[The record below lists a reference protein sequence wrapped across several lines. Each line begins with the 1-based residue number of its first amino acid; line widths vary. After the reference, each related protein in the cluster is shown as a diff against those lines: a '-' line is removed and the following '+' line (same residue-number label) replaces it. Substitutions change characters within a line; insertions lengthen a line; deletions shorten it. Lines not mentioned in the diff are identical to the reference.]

1 MKNLDDI
8 SRNGYYRICSTPLEA
23 AICLAEDFS
32 IKDDTF
38 FLPDTCIYQRIKAQD
53 PRLTKNAL
61 FNKLSEVA
69 CLSESELCRIA
80 NEALVECM
88 KIESDTHYS
97 IKRHIL
103 LCGIRQVI
111 DAFGVELVFKPMDAF
126 VIYTTV
132 YAILTINDKET
143 HLDEIEDSIRTLCI
157 SNDDSLHG
165 LYDSIFQPIKV
176 YANNNKGL
184 VSVSIPKQ
192 FFLDGAID
200 EIKDW
205 RIKTYNYNKDWL
217 KKLVDS
223 SFYSDMQKYLVLGK
237 IQAAYNKDLANDWNL
252 KKDEGEITSYI
263 AYYMDLYKGHTPN
276 QEIVYPQRLLKRKV
290 ITENEVVA
298 VFCQAFLKPLFK
310 EDFSTIKKV
319 FLGVGDGILTPIH
332 IRERDE
338 EGKGVKKGDIIHR
351 FAYLCE
357 DRIEGE
363 VKDYIR
369 KVILTP
375 DGKPLFTAQ
384 NISSAGKEKDKFYKF
399 VSKTIKMLKGEE
411 FLKAHEKNIIW
422 SEY

>member
-8 SRNGYYRICSTPLEA
+8 IRNGYYRICSTALES
-23 AICLAEDFS
+23 AICLAEDFP
-32 IKDDTF
+32 IKGDTF
-38 FLPDTCIYQRIKAQD
+38 FLPDTCIYQRLKAQD
-53 PRLTKNAL
+53 PRITKNAL

-69 CLSESELCRIA
+69 SLSESELCRLV

-97 IKRHIL
+97 IKRNFI
-103 LCGIRQVI
+103 LCGIRQKI
-111 DAFGVELVFKPMDAF
+111 DAFGIELVFKPMDAF

-143 HLDEIEDSIRTLCI
+143 RLDEIEDCIRTLCI

-192 FFLDGAID
+192 FFLEGAID

-276 QEIVYPQRLLKRKV
+276 REIVYPQRLLKRKV
-290 ITENEVVA
+290 ITENEVII
-298 VFCQAFLKPLFK
+298 VFYENFLKSLFK
-310 EDFSTIKKV
+310 EDFLTTKKV
-319 FLGVGDGILTPIH
+319 LLGVGDGVLTPIH
-332 IRERDE
+332 IKETVN
-338 EGKGVKKGDIIHR
+338 KADIILIL
-351 FAYLCE
+351 AYLCE
-357 DRIEGE
+357 GRIDSE

-369 KVILTP
+369 KVILKP
-375 DGKPLFTAQ
+375 DGTPLFTAQ
-384 NISSAGKEKDKFYKF
+384 NISSAGKEKEKFYKL
-399 VSKTIKMLKGEE
+399 VPKRIEMLKGEE
-411 FLKAHEKNIIW
+411 FFKAHEKNIIW

>member
-8 SRNGYYRICSTPLEA
+8 IRNGYYRICSTELEA
-23 AICLAEDFS
+23 AICLAEDFP

-53 PRLTKNAL
+53 PRLTKNPL

-69 CLSESELCRIA
+69 GLSERELCRIT

-97 IKRHIL
+97 IKRHII
-103 LCGIRQVI
+103 LCGIRMVI
-111 DAFGVELVFKPMDAF
+111 DAFGVELVFKPKDAF

-132 YAILTINDKET
+132 YAILMINDKDT
-143 HLDEIEDSIRTLCI
+143 HLDDIEKYIRTLCI

-165 LYDSIFQPIKV
+165 LYDSVFQPIKV

-192 FFLDGAID
+192 FYQEGAVDDIR
-200 EIKDW
+200 DW
-205 RIKTYNYNKDWL
+205 RIKTYNYSKDWL
-217 KKLVDS
+217 KKLVNS

-237 IQAAYNKDLANDWNL
+237 IQAAYNKDLAKDWNL

-276 QEIVYPQRLLKRKV
+276 QEFVYPQRLLKRKV
-290 ITENEVVA
+290 ITENEVII
-298 VFCQAFLKPLFK
+298 VFYEEFLKPLFK
-310 EDFSTIKKV
+310 EDFLTIKKV
-319 FLGVGDGILTPIH
+319 LLGVGDGVLTPIH
-332 IRERDE
+332 IKE
-338 EGKGVKKGDIIHR
+338 KIKKGEIILR
-351 FAYLCE
+351 IAYLCE
-357 DRIEGE
+357 DRIESE

-369 KVILTP
+369 KVILKP
-375 DGKPLFTAQ
+375 DGTSLFTAQ
-384 NISSAGKEKDKFYKF
+384 NISSAGKEKYKFYKS
-399 VSKTIKMLKGEE
+399 VPEKIKMLKGEE